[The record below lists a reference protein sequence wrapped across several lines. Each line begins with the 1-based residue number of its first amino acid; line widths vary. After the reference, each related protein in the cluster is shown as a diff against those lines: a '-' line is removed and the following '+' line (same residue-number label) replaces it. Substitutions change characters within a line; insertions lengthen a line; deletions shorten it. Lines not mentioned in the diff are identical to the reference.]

1 MKQTKDQ
8 QVNTTTAEL
17 IFPHQLWENHQLWN
31 KNAVLFL
38 VEEFLFFQ
46 QFNFHKIKL
55 TWHRATMKFYEQ
67 YLVNQGFTVRY
78 ISSIPENND
87 TSNSIKSRKSG
98 NSNNREGFNPIH
110 TNPSSSEK
118 TTFHPLSDVRN
129 LIPYLHK
136 QGFKTIT
143 AYDPTDDYL
152 ERRLRKQG
160 CLLKTSPAFLTNN
173 QEADDFFNQ
182 RKESNR
188 YFQTDFYIWQRKK
201 WNILIDNNGKP
212 LGGKWT
218 YDADNR
224 KKIPAGTFIPPLPQP
239 FKEQPHA
246 HSISSHPK
254 NQKTSDPAYQLH
266 DLDLITEAIQYVD
279 QNFSN
284 NPGILPTPKDF
295 PYPISFKKQR
305 EWLTEFLEKKFT
317 WFGDYEDAI
326 VQNESFL
333 FHSVLTPMMNNG
345 MLAPKFILEEALH
358 YQDKVPLNALEG
370 FIRQILGW
378 REFMYQV
385 YRREGRY
392 QRTKN
397 FWKFYKK
404 IPDSFYTGSTGFT
417 PVDDAIKKVLHT
429 AYNHHIERLMILGN
443 IMLLSEFHP
452 DEIYR
457 WFMEMYIDAYDWV
470 MVPNV
475 YGMSQFADGGKTTT
489 KPYISGSNYIF
500 KMSDYSEKNSSSWK
514 ETWDGLFWHFMFKQK
529 DFFSSN
535 PRLGMLLN
543 TFQKMPQEKQ
553 NKHLQM
559 AQKYLDQFS

>member
-1 MKQTKDQ
+1 MKQNSEHP
-8 QVNTTTAEL
+8 VNPTTAEL

-46 QFNFHKIKL
+46 QFQFHKIKL

-67 YLVNQGFTVRY
+67 YLMNQGFTIRY
-78 ISSIPENND
+78 IPSVNTPNQHPTQN
-87 TSNSIKSRKSG
+87 
-98 NSNNREGFNPIH
+98 
-110 TNPSSSEK
+110 NPSSPSINS
-118 TTFHPLSDVRN
+118 FHPLSDVRN
-129 LIPYLHK
+129 LIPYLQKH
-136 QGFKTIT
+136 GFTTIA

-152 ERRLRKQG
+152 ERRLKKYG
-160 CLLKTSPAFLTNN
+160 CLLKPSPAFLTNN
-173 QEADDFFNQ
+173 QEADDFFDQ

-188 YFQTDFYIWQRKK
+188 YYQTDFYIWQRKK
-201 WNILIDNNGKP
+201 WNILIDDSAKP

-224 KKIPAGTFIPPLPQP
+224 KKIPAGTLIPPVPKPFNDQPHSNSTESNPKKPKTTTAPQP
-239 FKEQPHA
+239 QEL
-246 HSISSHPK
+246 
-254 NQKTSDPAYQLH
+254 TL
-266 DLDLITEAIQYVD
+266 LTEAIQYVE
-279 QNFSN
+279 QNFPN
-284 NPGILPTPKDF
+284 NPGILPSPNDF
-295 PYPISFKKQR
+295 PYPISFTKQR
-305 EWLTEFLEKKFT
+305 EWLYDFLEKKFN

-326 VQNESFL
+326 VHNESFL

-345 MLAPKFILEEALH
+345 MLAPKIVLEEALR
-358 YQDKVPLNALEG
+358 YEDKVPLNALEG

-397 FWKFYKK
+397 FWNFSKK
-404 IPDSFYTGSTGFT
+404 IPDSFYSGTTGFT
-417 PVDDAIKKVLHT
+417 PVDDSIKKLLRT

-452 DEIYR
+452 DEIYK

-500 KMSDYSEKNSSSWK
+500 KMSDYTEKNSSNWK

-529 DFFSSN
+529 EFFSSN

-543 TFQKMPQEKQ
+543 TFQKMPEEKR

-559 AQKYLDQFS
+559 AKKYLDQLK